1 MARAVS
7 QELLGDTRYKTEES
21 SQGQEG
27 GSGEDGQQLQCVA
40 TGDFPD
46 SGEAWGGI
54 VTQETGQ
61 ANHKVQPQ
69 RPTALARPGGV
80 DQCPAAGAVSVP
92 GE

>member
-1 MARAVS
+1 MACAVS
-7 QELLGDTRYKTEES
+7 QELRGDTGYKTEES
-21 SQGQEG
+21 SQGQRG
-27 GSGEDGQQLQCVA
+27 GSGEDGQQLQCIA
-40 TGDFPD
+40 PGDFSD
-46 SGEAWGGI
+46 SRETWGRI
-54 VTQETGQ
+54 ITQETGQ